1 MYSLSTAF
9 VKVALE
15 GHFKERLFL
24 CLTFSKT
31 RDSGQV
37 CRISAFRHT
46 AGLSTQRDRFKT
58 LTVTVPVRDKKKK
71 KKITKTIITVIL
83 LFVVVN
89 ANLR

>member
-71 KKITKTIITVIL
+71 ITKTIITVIL